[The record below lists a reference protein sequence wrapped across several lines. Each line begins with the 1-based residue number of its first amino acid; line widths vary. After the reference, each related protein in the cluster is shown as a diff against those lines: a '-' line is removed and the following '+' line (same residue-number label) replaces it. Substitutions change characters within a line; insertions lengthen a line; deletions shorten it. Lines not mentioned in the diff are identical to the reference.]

1 MASVGAGKGGAGRDK
16 AAVRCSPGAGSR
28 PPSDPPTLAGLDLCM
43 LMGPACPSLFIMICG
58 GIYMQILT
66 TCC

>member
-28 PPSDPPTLAGLDLCM
+28 PPSDPPTHPGRAGFVYAN
-43 LMGPACPSLFIMICG
+43 GPGLS
-58 GIYMQILT
+58 
-66 TCC
+66 